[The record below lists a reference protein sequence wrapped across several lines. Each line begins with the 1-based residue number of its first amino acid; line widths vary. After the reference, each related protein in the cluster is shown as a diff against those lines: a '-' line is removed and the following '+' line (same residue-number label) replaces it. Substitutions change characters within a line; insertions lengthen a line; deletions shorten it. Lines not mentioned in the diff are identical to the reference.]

1 MFTYKIKTFDNKEKE
16 ILLYTREYDSI
27 RTAADALDVSP
38 ATLSNHMTGKRFT
51 KILKRYEI
59 EKSETVASPFIK
71 YFNDMMRLKTD
82 EARFEYMA
90 ERIKENLI
98 QSV

>member
-27 RTAADALDVSP
+27 RNAADALDVSP

-51 KILKRYEI
+51 KVLKRYEI
-59 EKSETVASPFIK
+59 EKSETVVSPFIR
-71 YFNDMMRLKTD
+71 YFNEIMKLKTD
-82 EARFEYMA
+82 DARFKYMA

>member
-1 MFTYKIKTFDNKEKE
+1 MFTYKIKTYDNKDRET
-16 ILLYTREYDSI
+16 LLYTREYDSI
-27 RTAADALDVSP
+27 RNAADALDVSA
-38 ATLSNHMTGKRFT
+38 ATLSNHLSGKRLT
-51 KILKRYEI
+51 KTLKRYEI
-59 EKSETVASPFIK
+59 EKGSATASPFIR
-71 YFNDMMRLKTD
+71 YFNEIMKLKTD

>member
-27 RTAADALDVSP
+27 RNAADALDVSP

-51 KILKRYEI
+51 KVLKRYEI
-59 EKSETVASPFIK
+59 EKSETVVSPFIR
-71 YFNDMMRLKTD
+71 YFNDIMKLKTD
-82 EARFEYMA
+82 DARFKYMA

>member
-38 ATLSNHMTGKRFT
+38 ATLSNHLTGKRFT
-51 KILKRYEI
+51 KVLKRYEI
-59 EKSETVASPFIK
+59 EKRNTVTSPFIK
-71 YFNDMMRLKTD
+71 YFNDMMKLKND
-82 EARFEYMA
+82 EERFKYMA
-90 ERIKENLI
+90 EKIQENLI

>member
-27 RTAADALDVSP
+27 RNAADALDVSP

-51 KILKRYEI
+51 KVLKRYEI
-59 EKSETVASPFIK
+59 EKSETVVSPFIR
-71 YFNDMMRLKTD
+71 YFNDIMKLKTD
-82 EARFEYMA
+82 DARFEYMA
-90 ERIKENLI
+90 ERVKENLI